1 MTYTATYVRDGSGWF
16 VEIKSI
22 PGCHSQG
29 RTLATARDR
38 IREALS
44 LYVESDE
51 VTIVD
56 DIRLPSAVSRALRQV
71 ERARARLV
79 REQEATKA
87 AVRASAQ
94 ALNAIMGLRD
104 AAEFL
109 DLTPQRVQQVLVA
122 EQ

>member
-1 MTYTATYVRDGSGWF
+1 M
-16 VEIKSI
+16 
-22 PGCHSQG
+22 
-29 RTLATARDR
+29 
-38 IREALS
+38 
-44 LYVESDE
+44 
-51 VTIVD
+51 
-56 DIRLPSAVSRALRQV
+56 